1 MLKEITIIPGN
12 KKLYVTEGSNLLKSL
27 QEKGY
32 FINSPC
38 SAMGLCG
45 KCSIKIIRGHIPV
58 RERDRAL
65 LSEDKLKENFRLACG
80 VTVEDNIAITL
91 PVQSEDIPLKETISG
106 EHFIKTD
113 SGIKKYFLSLSLPS
127 SQDQRSDTQRIQDRL
142 QTKLSF
148 PLSILRKIPGMLRNN
163 DFKVTVTV
171 NGTVT
176 VLDMEPGDRTE
187 ANYGIAIDIGTTT
200 VVVYLLSLI
209 TGEEISAKSI
219 TNPQTPYGAD
229 VISRIN
235 YVHKNGES
243 GLREL
248 HDKIINGI
256 NSIIQ
261 ELCWN
266 NNISYK
272 NIYKAC
278 IAGNPTMI
286 QLFLGIDPSYLDKAP
301 YIPVLRD
308 VISFKSKEIGM
319 KINPEAPVQILP
331 SVSAYIGS
339 DITAGI
345 IATGL
350 DRTKN
355 LKVLI
360 DIGTN
365 GEIVIA
371 YKNRIIAC
379 SAAAGPAFEGACI
392 ERGMRAQEGA
402 IHKININNRA
412 INFETF
418 GNIPP
423 LGICGSGLID
433 LIAALREMDIIT
445 ESGKLTYNTSLPVS
459 DRVGTIREKEKC
471 FNIYKDIYVSQK
483 DIREVQ
489 LAKGAIRAGIEI
501 LLREC
506 DVTTEDIEHIYL
518 AGAFGNF
525 LKKESV
531 KSIGLIPD
539 IKSNKIKSVG
549 NSAGHGVKLCLL
561 NQNKLKQVQKISEKV
576 EYIELSYSSVFNDE
590 FIKQMS
596 FPQQTG
602 KRETRV
608 IRRDA

>member
-1 MLKEITIIPGN
+1 MLKEITILPGN

-32 FINSPC
+32 IINSPC

-45 KCSIKIIRGHIPV
+45 KCFVKIIDGHVPV
-58 RERDRAL
+58 RERDKIL
-65 LSEDKLKENFRLACG
+65 LSEDRLQENFRLACG
-80 VTVEDNIAITL
+80 VTVEDNITIIL

-113 SGIKKYFLSLSLPS
+113 SGIKKYFLSLSPPS
-127 SQDQRSDTQRIQDRL
+127 SQDQRSDTQRTQDKL
-142 QTKLSF
+142 KTKLSF
-148 PLSILRKIPGMLRNN
+148 PLSLLRKIPRMLRNN
-163 DFKVTVTV
+163 DFKATVTV
-171 NGTVT
+171 NGAVT
-176 VLDMEPGDRTE
+176 VLDMEPGDKSE

-219 TNPQTPYGAD
+219 TNPQTVYGSD

-248 HDKIINGI
+248 QGKIINGI

-266 NNISYK
+266 NNILYK

-308 VISFKSKEIGM
+308 VISFKAREIGM

-331 SVSAYIGS
+331 AVSAYIGG

-345 IATGL
+345 VATGL
-350 DRTKN
+350 ERTKN
-355 LKVLI
+355 LKILI

-365 GEIVIA
+365 GEIVLA
-371 YKNRIIAC
+371 YKNRMIAC
-379 SAAAGPAFEGACI
+379 STAAGPAFEGASI

-402 IHKININNRA
+402 IHKINISNRD

-433 LIAALREMDIIT
+433 LIAALREMNIIT
-445 ESGKLTYNTSLPVS
+445 ESGKLTDNHSLPVS
-459 DRVGTIREKEKC
+459 ERVGTIREKEKC
-471 FNIYKDIYVSQK
+471 FNIYKDIYISQK

-501 LLREC
+501 LIKKWG
-506 DVTTEDIEHIYL
+506 VNIEDIEHIYL
-518 AGAFGNF
+518 AGAFGSF
-525 LKKESV
+525 LKKESA

-539 IKSNKIKSVG
+539 IRSNKIKSVG

-561 NQNKLKQVQKISEKV
+561 NQNKLKQVQKIAEKV
-576 EYIELSYSSVFNDE
+576 EYIELSYCSDFNDE

-602 KRETRV
+602 KRETR
-608 IRRDA
+608 IIKRDA